1 MPRFLLIADYTAQGA
16 QGLMT
21 AGGSAR
27 KTAVEKT
34 VSSLGGRLETFDFAF
49 GGDDLY
55 TVLDMPDTESMA
67 ALALTVRGTG
77 AVDVRTIVL
86 LSPEQLDRASQLRP
100 DYTPPGQTG

>member
-77 AVDVRTIVL
+77 AVEVRTIVL

-100 DYTPPGQTG
+100 DYTAPGQTG

>member
-1 MPRFLLIADYTAQGA
+1 VPRFLLIADYTAQGA

-77 AVDVRTIVL
+77 AVEVRTIVL

-100 DYTPPGQTG
+100 DYTAPGQTG

>member
-1 MPRFLLIADYTAQGA
+1 VPRFLLIADYTAQGA

-27 KTAVEKT
+27 KTAVEKA
-34 VSSLGGRLETFDFAF
+34 VAGLGGRLETFDFAF

-77 AVDVRTIVL
+77 AVEVRTIVL

-100 DYTPPGQTG
+100 DYTAPGQTG